1 MTRALIAGLLLVGAL
16 ASGCGG
22 DGDSTDSGDTGDNN
36 SVAESSGD
44 DSDDTDAAEL
54 PKFCDLL
61 TVDQVTAAV
70 GAAVTLT
77 TGPFD
82 ACEFKQDDVRALS
95 GSVGAVQVDTGNGG
109 FEGYA
114 SGASGALTD
123 ATEHPVDGI
132 GDDAF
137 VTTGTIGGG
146 ESIQTAGGVLVGG
159 NVYTVNLSPGPGMT
173 ADELV
178 AIAKELLQL
187 LVDAA

>member
-1 MTRALIAGLLLVGAL
+1 MKRAWLAGLLVVGAL
-16 ASGCGG
+16 VSGCGD
-22 DGDSTDSGDTGDNN
+22 DGGSADADDTSNGT
-36 SVAESSGD
+36 AESSGADAGD
-44 DSDDTDAAEL
+44 DDPAEL

-61 TVDQVTAAV
+61 TADQVTAAV

-82 ACEFKQDDVRALS
+82 ACEFKQEDPRALS
-95 GSVGAVQVDTGNGG
+95 GSVGAVQVDVGNGG
-109 FEGYA
+109 YDA
-114 SGASGALTD
+114 YRSGASGSLTN

-159 NVYTVNLSPGPGMT
+159 TVYTVNLSPGPGMG

>member
-1 MTRALIAGLLLVGAL
+1 MKRARLAGLLMIGVL
-16 ASGCGG
+16 ASGCGD
-22 DGDSTDSGDTGDNN
+22 DGDDGGSADDGSGTTDS
-36 SVAESSGD
+36 SA
-44 DSDDTDAAEL
+44 TDAGDADSGEL

-61 TVDQVTAAV
+61 TADQVTAAV

-82 ACEFKQDDVRALS
+82 ACEFKQEDPRAVS
-95 GSVGAVQVDTGNGG
+95 GSLGAVQVDTGNGG
-109 FEGYA
+109 YDA
-114 SGASGALTD
+114 YVSGASGALTD

-146 ESIQTAGGVLVGG
+146 ESIQTAGGALVGG
-159 NVYTVNLSPGPGMT
+159 TVYTVNLSPGPGMG

-178 AIAKELLQL
+178 AIANELLQL